1 VRAWVEREGRRAAAS
16 AGGQRG
22 ALSLP
27 NILVAQLWH
36 CAKISVKI
44 NRMSL
49 WKKLLW
55 IGVTILGLGAIGVLA
70 LSRGEQIS
78 ALWIIVAGLCATAV
92 SYRFYSKWLATKV
105 LVLNDERATP
115 AVVRNDGK
123 DFVPTNRWM
132 VFGHHFAAIAGPG
145 PLVGPVLAA
154 QFGFLPGTLWIL
166 IGATLGGA
174 VHDMI
179 ILFAS
184 VRRGGKTLGQMVK
197 EEIGPGVG
205 ALALI
210 SVLAIMTILLAVL
223 ALVVVQALAKSPWGV
238 FTIAMTIPIAL
249 IMGAGLRSGRVSV
262 TAVTIFGVIG
272 LGFAVWGGQFL
283 AHFPA
288 LEIWFRHDEK
298 WIAWAIMIYGL
309 AASILPV
316 WMLLTPRDYLS
327 TFLKLGTV
335 AALAIA
341 VVLIHPALQM
351 PAITKF
357 IDGSGLVFAG
367 PVFPFVCITIACG
380 AVSGFHSLIASG
392 TTPKMLGRES
402 RIRDIG
408 YGAMVTEMMVALMA
422 MIAACVLQPGEYFA
436 INSKGAPTEVVAKV
450 SGAGFP
456 VTEQGMNTLA
466 HNLGESTMFNRAGG
480 APTFAVGMAHMF
492 AGISSSPTALA
503 LWYHFAIMF
512 EALFILTTI
521 DAGTRVGRFLLQDL
535 LGNLWRPL
543 GNTRSWSANFFSSFL
558 LVAAWGW
565 FLYQGI
571 IDPLGGINTL
581 WPLFGLAN
589 QLLSVI
595 ALCLATTILIKMQK
609 TKYLF
614 ITLVPLVFMCIVTFS
629 AGYLKIFSANP
640 NLGLLSGAQSFIEKA
655 GSLETGKAAEL
666 VRQAA
671 VWRFDAVVAASFLV
685 LVLLIVLGSANQW
698 WQLIRG
704 TKPVVL
710 RESEFVSIDAAT
722 SGVGSEAVA

>member
-1 VRAWVEREGRRAAAS
+1 MA
-16 AGGQRG
+16 
-22 ALSLP
+22 
-27 NILVAQLWH
+27 
-36 CAKISVKI
+36 
-44 NRMSL
+44 L
-49 WKKLLW
+49 WKRLLW
-55 IGVTILGLGAIGVLA
+55 IAVTILGLASVCVLA
-70 LSRGEQIS
+70 LSRGEPVS
-78 ALWIIVAGLCATAV
+78 ALWIVTAGFCAAAI
-92 SYRFYSKWLATKV
+92 SYRFYSRWLAAKV

-115 AVVRNDGK
+115 AVVQNDGK

-184 VRRGGKTLGQMVK
+184 VRRGGKTLGQIVK

-210 SVLAIMTILLAVL
+210 SVLAIMIILLAVL

-249 IMGAGLRSGRVSV
+249 IMGAGLRSGKFNVAWI
-262 TAVTIFGVIG
+262 TAFGLVG
-272 LGFAVWGGQFL
+272 LILAVWGGQFL
-283 AHFPA
+283 AQYPA
-288 LEIWFRHDEK
+288 IEVWFRHDQK

-335 AALAIA
+335 AALALA
-341 VVLIHPALQM
+341 VVLLHPTLLM
-351 PAITKF
+351 PSISRF
-357 IDGSGLVFAG
+357 VDGSGLVFAG
-367 PVFPFVCITIACG
+367 PVFPFVFITIACG

-408 YGAMVTEMMVALMA
+408 YGAMITEMMVALMA

-436 INSKGAPTEVVAKV
+436 INAKGTPSEVVAKV
-450 SGAGFP
+450 SAAGFP
-456 VTEQGMNTLA
+456 VTEEQMSILA
-466 HNLGESTMFNRAGG
+466 QDLGEKTMFGRAGG

-492 AGISSSPTALA
+492 ARASASPTALA

-512 EALFILTTI
+512 EALFILTAI

-535 LGNLWRPL
+535 LGNVWRPF
-543 GNTRSWSANFFSSFL
+543 GNTRSWSANFLASVL

-565 FLYQGI
+565 FLYQGV
-571 IDPLGGINTL
+571 IDPLGGINSL

-589 QLLSVI
+589 QLLSVV
-595 ALCLATTILIKMQK
+595 ALCLGTTLLIKMQK
-609 TKYLF
+609 AKYLF
-614 ITLVPLVFMCIVTFS
+614 VTLVPLCFMCAVTFS
-629 AGYLKIFSANP
+629 AGYLKIFSVDP
-640 NLGLLSGAQSFIEKA
+640 KLGFLTGAQSLTEQA
-655 GSLETGKAAEL
+655 AALADPNKAAEL
-666 VRQAA
+666 IRQAS
-671 VWRFDAVVAASFLV
+671 VWRFDALVAASFLV
-685 LVLLIVLGSANQW
+685 LVLLIVLGSSIQW
-698 WQLIRG
+698 WQLMRG

-710 RESEFVSIDAAT
+710 RESEFVQISQLEAAH
-722 SGVGSEAVA
+722 S

>member
-1 VRAWVEREGRRAAAS
+1 
-16 AGGQRG
+16 
-22 ALSLP
+22 
-27 NILVAQLWH
+27 
-36 CAKISVKI
+36 
-44 NRMSL
+44 MSW

-55 IGVTILGLGAIGVLA
+55 IAVSFLGLGAIAILA
-70 LSRGEQIS
+70 LSRGEQIN
-78 ALWIIVAGLCATAV
+78 ALWIIVAGLCAFAI

-105 LVLNDERATP
+105 LLLNDERATP
-115 AVVRNDGK
+115 ALVQNDGK

-166 IGATLGGA
+166 IGATLGGG

-179 ILFAS
+179 VLFAS
-184 VRRGGKTLGQMVK
+184 VRRRGKTLGQMVK

-210 SVLAIMTILLAVL
+210 SVLAIMIILLAVL
-223 ALVVVQALAKSPWGV
+223 ALVVVQAPAKSPWGV

-249 IMGAGLRSGRVSV
+249 IMGAGLRTGRFSV
-262 TAVTIFGVIG
+262 TWITAFGVVG
-272 LGFAVWGGQFL
+272 LFFAVWGGQFL
-283 AHFPA
+283 GNYPVIGA
-288 LEIWFRHDEK
+288 WFQHSDR
-298 WIAWAIMIYGL
+298 WLAWAIMIYGL

-327 TFLKLGTV
+327 TFMKIGTV
-335 AALAIA
+335 AALAAA
-341 VVLIHPALQM
+341 VLLIHPVLQM
-351 PAITKF
+351 PALTKF
-357 IDGSGLVFAG
+357 IDGTGLVFAG

-392 TTPKMLGRES
+392 TTPKMLERES

-408 YGAMVTEMMVALMA
+408 YGAMITEMMVALMA
-422 MIAACVLQPGEYFA
+422 MIAACVIQPGEYFA
-436 INSKGAPTEVVAKV
+436 INTKGTPTEVVAKV
-450 SGAGFP
+450 SAAGFP
-456 VTEQGMNTLA
+456 VTESEMTDLA
-466 HNLGESTMFNRAGG
+466 QNLGEQTMFNRAGG

-492 AGISSSPTALA
+492 ARVSASPTALA

-543 GNTRSWSANFFSSFL
+543 GNTRSWVANAFASLL

-565 FLYQGI
+565 FLYQGV

-589 QLLSVI
+589 QLLSVV
-595 ALCLATTILIKMQK
+595 ALCLGTTLLIKMGK
-609 TKYLF
+609 ARFLF
-614 ITLVPLVFMCIVTFS
+614 ATLVPLLFMCVVTFS
-629 AGYLKIFSANP
+629 AGYIKIFSPDP
-640 NLGLLSGAQSFIEKA
+640 NLGLLASARSAIAKSVQLA
-655 GSLETGKAAEL
+655 DADAAAVL

-671 VWRFDAVVAASFLV
+671 MYRVDIIVAATFLV
-685 LVLLIVLGSANQW
+685 LVLLIVIGSAAEW
-698 WQLIRG
+698 YRLLAGR
-704 TKPVVL
+704 KRVEL
-710 RESEFVSIDAAT
+710 HEAAFVPLGEVAA
-722 SGVGSEAVA
+722 G

>member
-1 VRAWVEREGRRAAAS
+1 
-16 AGGQRG
+16 
-22 ALSLP
+22 
-27 NILVAQLWH
+27 
-36 CAKISVKI
+36 
-44 NRMSL
+44 MSL

-55 IGVTILGLGAIGVLA
+55 VAVTLLGLASLTVLA

-78 ALWIIVAGLCATAV
+78 ALWIIVAGLCGAAV

-105 LVLNDERATP
+105 LVLNDDRATP
-115 AVVRNDGK
+115 AIVRNDGK

-179 ILFAS
+179 VLFAS

-197 EEIGPGVG
+197 EEIGRGVG
-205 ALALI
+205 VLALI
-210 SVLAIMTILLAVL
+210 SVLAIMIILLAVL

-238 FTIAMTIPIAL
+238 FTIAMTIPTAL
-249 IMGAGLRSGRVSV
+249 IMGFGLRSGKVNV
-262 TAVTIFGVIG
+262 TAITIFGLLG
-272 LGFAVWGGQFL
+272 LGFGVWGGQFL
-283 AHFPA
+283 GNFPA
-288 LEIWFRHDEK
+288 IEAWFRHDAV
-298 WIAWAIMIYGL
+298 WVSWAVMIYGL

-335 AALAIA
+335 AALAVA
-341 VVLIHPALQM
+341 VIVIHPTLQM
-351 PAITKF
+351 PSLTKF

-392 TTPKMLGRES
+392 TTPKMVGRES

-408 YGAMVTEMMVALMA
+408 YGAMITEMMVALMA
-422 MIAACVLQPGEYFA
+422 LIAACVLQPGEYFA
-436 INSKGAPTEVVAKV
+436 INTKGTPTEVVAKV
-450 SGAGFP
+450 SAAGFP
-456 VTEQGMNTLA
+456 VNESEMSILA
-466 HNLGESTMFNRAGG
+466 QNLGEKTMFNRAGG

-492 AGISSSPTALA
+492 AKLSASPTALA

-535 LGNLWRPL
+535 LGNVWRPL
-543 GNTRSWSANFFSSFL
+543 GNTRSWTANFVSSVL

-565 FLYQGI
+565 FLYQGVV
-571 IDPLGGINTL
+571 DPLGGINTL

-595 ALCLATTILIKMQK
+595 ALCLCTTILIKMQK
-609 TKYLF
+609 TRYLF
-614 ITLVPLVFMCIVTFS
+614 ITVVPLCFMCAVTFS
-629 AGYLKIFSANP
+629 AGYLKIFSSDP
-640 NLGLLSGAQSFIEKA
+640 RLGFLSGAQSLAREAAGTVDPTKA
-655 GSLETGKAAEL
+655 SEL
-666 VRQAA
+666 MRQAT
-671 VWRFDAVVAASFLV
+671 VWQFDAIVAGFFLL
-685 LVLLIVLGSANQW
+685 LVFLIVVGSASQW

-710 RESEFVSIDAAT
+710 RESEFVSVT
-722 SGVGSEAVA
+722 STQVASV

>member
-1 VRAWVEREGRRAAAS
+1 
-16 AGGQRG
+16 
-22 ALSLP
+22 
-27 NILVAQLWH
+27 
-36 CAKISVKI
+36 
-44 NRMSL
+44 MSF
-49 WKKLLW
+49 
-55 IGVTILGLGAIGVLA
+55 LGLGAIAVLA
-70 LSRGEQIS
+70 LSRGEQIN
-78 ALWIIVAGLCATAV
+78 ALWIIVAGLCAFAI
-92 SYRFYSKWLATKV
+92 SYRFYSKWLATRV
-105 LVLNDERATP
+105 LLLNDERATP
-115 AVVRNDGK
+115 ALVQNDGK

-166 IGATLGGA
+166 IGATLGGG

-179 ILFAS
+179 VLFAS
-184 VRRGGKTLGQMVK
+184 VRRRGKTLGQMVK

-210 SVLAIMTILLAVL
+210 SVLAIMIILLAVL

-249 IMGAGLRSGRVSV
+249 IMGAGLRTGRFSV
-262 TAVTIFGVIG
+262 TWITAFGVVG
-272 LGFAVWGGQFL
+272 LFFAVWGGQFL
-283 AHFPA
+283 GNYPVIGA
-288 LEIWFRHDEK
+288 WFRHSDR
-298 WIAWAIMIYGL
+298 WLAWAIMIYGL

-327 TFLKLGTV
+327 TFMKIGTV
-335 AALAIA
+335 AELAVA
-341 VVLIHPALQM
+341 VVLIHPVLQM
-351 PAITKF
+351 PALTKF
-357 IDGSGLVFAG
+357 IDGTGLVFAG

-392 TTPKMLGRES
+392 TTPKMLERES

-408 YGAMVTEMMVALMA
+408 YGAMITEMMVALMA
-422 MIAACVLQPGEYFA
+422 MIAACVIQPGEYFA
-436 INSKGAPTEVVAKV
+436 INTKGTPTEVVAKV
-450 SGAGFP
+450 SAAGFP
-456 VTEQGMNTLA
+456 VTESEMTDLA
-466 HNLGESTMFNRAGG
+466 QNLGEQTMFNRAGG

-492 AGISSSPTALA
+492 ARVSASPTALA

-543 GNTRSWSANFFSSFL
+543 GNTRSWVANGFASLL

-565 FLYQGI
+565 FLYQGV

-589 QLLSVI
+589 QLLSVV
-595 ALCLATTILIKMQK
+595 ALCLGTTLLIKMGK
-609 TKYLF
+609 ARYLYV
-614 ITLVPLVFMCIVTFS
+614 TLVPLLFMCLVTFS
-629 AGYLKIFSANP
+629 AGYIKIFSPDP
-640 NLGLLSGAQSFIEKA
+640 NLGLLASARSAIAQSVQ
-655 GSLETGKAAEL
+655 AADANAAALL

-671 VWRFDAVVAASFLV
+671 MYRVDIFVAATFLV
-685 LVLLIVLGSANQW
+685 LVLLIVIGSAAEW
-698 WQLIRG
+698 YRLLAGR
-704 TKPVVL
+704 KRVEL
-710 RESEFVSIDAAT
+710 HEAAFVPLGEVAA
-722 SGVGSEAVA
+722 G

>member
-1 VRAWVEREGRRAAAS
+1 M
-16 AGGQRG
+16 
-22 ALSLP
+22 
-27 NILVAQLWH
+27 
-36 CAKISVKI
+36 SV
-44 NRMSL
+44 

-55 IGVTILGLGAIGVLA
+55 VAVTILGVVAIAVLA
-70 LSRGEQIS
+70 LSRGEQVS
-78 ALWIIVAGLCATAV
+78 ALWIIVAGLCALSI

-115 AVVRNDGK
+115 AVVQNDGK

-166 IGATLGGA
+166 IGATLAGG

-184 VRRGGKTLGQMVK
+184 VRRGGKTLGQIVK
-197 EEIGPGVG
+197 EEVGRGVG

-223 ALVVVQALAKSPWGV
+223 ALVVVQALASSPWGV
-238 FTIAMTIPIAL
+238 FTIAMTIPVAFV
-249 IMGAGLRSGRVSV
+249 MGIGLRSGKVSV
-262 TAVTIFGVIG
+262 LAITIFGVLG
-272 LGFAVWGGQFL
+272 LALSVWGGQFL
-283 AHFPA
+283 AQYPS
-288 LEIWFRHDEK
+288 IQSWFTQDQK
-298 WIAWAIMIYGL
+298 WLAWAIMIYGL
-309 AASILPV
+309 AASILPI

-335 AALAIA
+335 AALAVAVIA
-341 VVLIHPALQM
+341 LRPTLLM
-351 PAITKF
+351 PSISRFA
-357 IDGSGLVFAG
+357 DGSGPVFAG

-392 TTPKMLGRES
+392 TTPKMIRSES

-436 INSKGAPTEVVAKV
+436 INAKGIPSEVVA
-450 SGAGFP
+450 SITASGFP
-456 VTEQGMNTLA
+456 VTEQQMTDLA
-466 HNLGESTMFNRAGG
+466 HNLGETTMFGRAGG

-492 AGISSSPTALA
+492 ARVSASPTALA

-543 GNTRSWSANFFSSFL
+543 GNTRSWSANFFSSAL
-558 LVAAWGW
+558 LVGAWGW
-565 FLYQGI
+565 FLYQGVV
-571 IDPLGGINTL
+571 DPLGGINTL

-595 ALCLATTILIKMQK
+595 ALCLATTLLIKMQK
-609 TKYLF
+609 ARYAFVTVL
-614 ITLVPLVFMCIVTFS
+614 PLLFMCAVTFS
-629 AGYLKIFSANP
+629 AGYLKIFSLEP
-640 NLGLLSGAQSFIEKA
+640 RLGFLSGARQLVEKA
-655 GSLETGKAAEL
+655 GSLGGGKGADML
-666 VRQAA
+666 RQAT
-671 VWRFDAVVAASFLV
+671 VWRFDALVAGSFLV
-685 LVLLIVLGSANQW
+685 LVLLIVIGSAVQW

-704 TKPVVL
+704 TRPAIL
-710 RESEFVSIDAAT
+710 NESEFVPLSGFNAAR
-722 SGVGSEAVA
+722 

>member
-1 VRAWVEREGRRAAAS
+1 
-16 AGGQRG
+16 
-22 ALSLP
+22 
-27 NILVAQLWH
+27 
-36 CAKISVKI
+36 
-44 NRMSL
+44 MSL

-55 IGVTILGLGAIGVLA
+55 IAVTLLGLVAVAVLA

-78 ALWIIVAGLCATAV
+78 ALWIVLAGLCATAI
-92 SYRFYSKWLATKV
+92 SYRFYSKWLATKI

-115 AVVRNDGK
+115 AIVQNDGK

-179 ILFAS
+179 TLFAS

-197 EEIGPGVG
+197 QEIGPTVGV
-205 ALALI
+205 LALI
-210 SVLAIMTILLAVL
+210 SVLTIMIILLAVL

-238 FTIAMTIPIAL
+238 FTIAMTIPVAL
-249 IMGAGLRSGRVSV
+249 IMGIGLRTGKVSV
-262 TAVTIFGVIG
+262 TAITVFGLLG
-272 LGFAVWGGQFL
+272 LAFGVWGGQFL
-283 AHFPA
+283 GHFP
-288 LEIWFRHDEK
+288 EIEAWFRHGDR
-298 WIAWAIMIYGL
+298 WLAWAVMLYGL
-309 AASILPV
+309 AASVLPV

-335 AALAIA
+335 VALAVA
-341 VVLIHPALQM
+341 VIVIHPTLQM
-351 PAITKF
+351 PALTKF

-422 MIAACVLQPGEYFA
+422 LIAACVLEPGQYFA
-436 INSKGAPTEVVAKV
+436 INSKGAPSEVVARV
-450 SGAGFP
+450 SSAGFP
-456 VTEQGMNTLA
+456 VTENEMSALA
-466 HNLGESTMFNRAGG
+466 RNLGETTMFNRAGG
-480 APTFAVGMAHMF
+480 APTFAVGMAQMF
-492 AGISSSPTALA
+492 ARVTSNSTALA

-512 EALFILTTI
+512 EALFILTTL

-535 LGNLWRPL
+535 LGTVWTPL
-543 GNTRSWSANFFSSFL
+543 GNTRSWSANFFASLL
-558 LVAAWGW
+558 LVAGWGW

-595 ALCLATTILIKMQK
+595 ALCLATTVLIKMQK
-609 TKYLF
+609 TRYIF
-614 ITLVPLVFMCIVTFS
+614 ITLVPLTFMAVVTFS
-629 AGYLKIFSANP
+629 AGYLKIFSIDP
-640 NLGLLSGAQSFIEKA
+640 KLGFLTGAESLVQQAAGMADAEKA
-655 GSLETGKAAEL
+655 QALI
-666 VRQAA
+666 RQAG
-671 VWRFDAVVAASFLV
+671 VWRFDAAVAGFFLL
-685 LVLLIVLGSANQW
+685 LVFLIVAGSARQW
-698 WQLIRG
+698 WQLVRG
-704 TKPVVL
+704 TRSSVST
-710 RESEFVSIDAAT
+710 ETEFISVSQLETA
-722 SGVGSEAVA
+722 GSPQVT

>member
-1 VRAWVEREGRRAAAS
+1 
-16 AGGQRG
+16 
-22 ALSLP
+22 
-27 NILVAQLWH
+27 
-36 CAKISVKI
+36 
-44 NRMSL
+44 MSL

-55 IGVTILGLGAIGVLA
+55 VAVTMLGLASLAVLA

-78 ALWIIVAGLCATAV
+78 ALWIIVAGLCGAAI

-115 AVVRNDGK
+115 AIVRNDGK

-179 ILFAS
+179 VLFAS

-197 EEIGPGVG
+197 EEIGRGVG
-205 ALALI
+205 VLALI
-210 SVLAIMTILLAVL
+210 SVLAIMIILLAVL

-238 FTIAMTIPIAL
+238 FTIAMTIPTAL
-249 IMGAGLRSGRVSV
+249 IMGFGLRSGKVNV
-262 TAVTIFGVIG
+262 TAVTIFGLLG
-272 LGFAVWGGQFL
+272 LAFGVWGGQFL
-283 AHFPA
+283 A
-288 LEIWFRHDEK
+288 L
-298 WIAWAIMIYGL
+298 
-309 AASILPV
+309 
-316 WMLLTPRDYLS
+316 
-327 TFLKLGTV
+327 
-335 AALAIA
+335 
-341 VVLIHPALQM
+341 
-351 PAITKF
+351 TKF

-392 TTPKMLGRES
+392 TTPKMVGRES

-408 YGAMVTEMMVALMA
+408 YGAMITEMMVALMA
-422 MIAACVLQPGEYFA
+422 LIAACVLQPGEYFA
-436 INSKGAPTEVVAKV
+436 INTKGTPTEVVAKV
-450 SGAGFP
+450 SAAGFP
-456 VTEQGMNTLA
+456 VNESEMSILA
-466 HNLGESTMFNRAGG
+466 QNLGEKTMFNRAGG

-492 AGISSSPTALA
+492 ARLSASPTALA

-535 LGNLWRPL
+535 LGSVWRPL
-543 GNTRSWSANFFSSFL
+543 GNTRSWTANFASSVL

-565 FLYQGI
+565 FLYQGVV
-571 IDPLGGINTL
+571 DPLGGINTL

-595 ALCLATTILIKMQK
+595 ALCLCTTILIKMQK
-609 TKYLF
+609 TRYLF
-614 ITLVPLVFMCIVTFS
+614 ITLLPLCFMCAVTFS
-629 AGYLKIFSANP
+629 AGYLKIFSSDP
-640 NLGLLSGAQSFIEKA
+640 RLGFLSGAQSLASEAA
-655 GSLETGKAAEL
+655 GIVDPTKAAEL
-666 VRQAA
+666 TRQAA
-671 VWRFDAVVAASFLV
+671 VWQFDAAVAGFFLL
-685 LVLLIVLGSANQW
+685 LVFLIVVGSASQW
-698 WQLIRG
+698 WQLVRG

-710 RESEFVSIDAAT
+710 RESEFVPVVSAELAH
-722 SGVGSEAVA
+722 

>member
-1 VRAWVEREGRRAAAS
+1 
-16 AGGQRG
+16 
-22 ALSLP
+22 
-27 NILVAQLWH
+27 
-36 CAKISVKI
+36 
-44 NRMSL
+44 MSL

-55 IGVTILGLGAIGVLA
+55 CAVTLLGLGAVCVLA

-78 ALWIIVAGLCATAV
+78 ALWIIVAGLCALSI
-92 SYRFYSKWLATKV
+92 SYRFYSKWLAAKV

-115 AVVRNDGK
+115 AIVRNDGK

-166 IGATLGGA
+166 IGATLGGC

-179 ILFAS
+179 VLFAS

-205 ALALI
+205 LLALV
-210 SVLAIMTILLAVL
+210 SVLAIMIILLAVL
-223 ALVVVQALAKSPWGV
+223 ALVVVQALAQSPWGV
-238 FTIAMTIPIAL
+238 FTIAVTIPLAL
-249 IMGAGLRSGRVSV
+249 IMGIALRTGKVSV
-262 TAVTIFGVIG
+262 LAVTIFGLLG
-272 LGFAVWGGQFL
+272 LAFGVWGGQFL

-288 LEIWFRHDEK
+288 IEAWFRHDQK
-298 WIAWAIMIYGL
+298 WLAWAIMIYGL
-309 AASILPV
+309 AASVLPV

-335 AALAIA
+335 AMLAAA
-341 VVLIHPALQM
+341 VVLINPTLQM

-392 TTPKMLGRES
+392 TTPKMVRREC
-402 RIRDIG
+402 RIRNIG
-408 YGAMVTEMMVALMA
+408 YGAMVTEMLVALMA

-436 INSKGAPTEVVAKV
+436 INTKGAPTEVVAKV
-450 SGAGFP
+450 STAGFP
-456 VTEQGMNTLA
+456 VTETEMHTLA
-466 HNLGESTMFNRAGG
+466 TNLGESTMFNRAGG

-492 AGISSSPTALA
+492 VRVSAKPSALA

-521 DAGTRVGRFLLQDL
+521 DAGTRVGRFLLQDF
-535 LGNLWRPL
+535 LGNVWRPL
-543 GNTRSWSANFFSSFL
+543 GNTRSWSANFFSSVL

-565 FLYQGI
+565 FLYEGV
-571 IDPLGGINTL
+571 IDPLGGINSL

-589 QLLSVI
+589 QLLSVV
-595 ALCLATTILIKMQK
+595 ALCLGTTLLIKMHK
-609 TKYLF
+609 SKYLF
-614 ITLVPLVFMCIVTFS
+614 VTLVPLCFMCAVTFS
-629 AGYLKIFSANP
+629 AGYMKIFSADP
-640 NLGLLSGAQSFIEKA
+640 RLGFLSGAR
-655 GSLETGKAAEL
+655 SLLQEAARTADPAKAADL
-666 VRQAA
+666 ARQAS
-671 VWRFDAVVAASFLV
+671 VWQFDALVAVFFLV
-685 LVLLIVLGSANQW
+685 LVLGIVLGSARQW
-698 WQLIRG
+698 WRLLRG
-704 TKPVVL
+704 RAEQCSAL
-710 RESEFVSIDAAT
+710 
-722 SGVGSEAVA
+722 